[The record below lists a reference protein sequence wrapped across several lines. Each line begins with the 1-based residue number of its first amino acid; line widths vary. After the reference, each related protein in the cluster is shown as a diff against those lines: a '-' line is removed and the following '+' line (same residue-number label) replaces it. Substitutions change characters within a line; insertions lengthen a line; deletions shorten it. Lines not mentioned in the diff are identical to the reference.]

1 MKTLQIVKVPV
12 LFSFALALL
21 IPSLPAQDAY
31 MRDNPGDTG
40 IEPNPSTGPMWTS
53 PDIWVRRNP
62 DPNWVPYPHP
72 TASPTWTP
80 QPHQNPEYRERD
92 FAQPNYVYVR
102 VSNRGTSATTGTERL
117 RVYWAKASTGLNWPN
132 HWTGAPGNSDAD
144 TYYANDCGVW
154 RVFGKEITKPRKKA
168 STATDDEKQIYA
180 DAVVALDSAIHPGSS
195 ETYFNLQDMIHS
207 MGHAQ
212 HFNDAF
218 VAWHREFVNRY
229 EQALLKQDPRVTL
242 LYWDWH
248 ENPNIP
254 GYDFMGSFGGTNSV
268 AGTTVATGF
277 IYDTGSDRGAPV
289 QPFANFSPSTSA
301 LGGAPTFRTIAPP
314 GGFGDPW
321 ELWRGPFNAG
331 LQSLLK
337 PDSTVLQAT
346 DYGNFAFDP
355 PAFAIPG
362 DPMLQTPV
370 GDVQSN
376 PHNPAH
382 VTHGNLYNGT
392 TTSVDWPEVN
402 GAANLGG
409 AFNDAAEDPFFFML
423 HGNVDRLWAQW
434 QRDQSLTGYSL
445 DRLTEAQ
452 AYNGANTTAGSEM
465 GGTIGP
471 WDGVADLDTTLDP
484 WTAAGG
490 YINAKPYS
498 HASVY
503 SPPIYD
509 TAPLYVPVLQPGES
523 TIVQIP
529 WYPPNPDDFDCF
541 GTNGS
546 DKGHFCLLARIE
558 TATASP
564 YGMTFPEG
572 LGIGTNVRNNNNIAW
587 KNLTVVDDFSG
598 LGLSGIV
605 GGIVV
610 RNIDALRAAIA
621 TLQFNTVDEE
631 GETFRFDQVGNMT
644 VDLPQAIFNRWQRAG
659 GKGEGIKVIDPD
671 AGRIQILEPGAQIL
685 NIQLAPGE
693 FFGATPQFQL
703 GENRHNATQ
712 RRFLLNVLQVQGD
725 QVVGGN
731 TYNVDFEKIRLVKP
745 GSRWT
750 YQDRGVAADQGW
762 NTADF
767 KDEGWKV
774 GNADFG
780 YKVDDAQVKYSTR
793 LDTYRDLRNY
803 RTGMAEEPWWQDEA
817 AYQPI
822 VTSYFRHEF
831 QSAGGDAYRSLKLG
845 IKADDGVVVYL
856 NGTEIYR
863 SGLPR
868 GDIKYD
874 TPGEPVDGARENFF
888 ATHDVTKFL
897 GLLQQGNN
905 VVAAELHQARDSYDA
920 AFDLELSADGP
931 EQVDTPPVVA
941 IDFRNRLEH
950 GPGLHDSVH
959 CLVGGTMCSV
969 RAQDEAIPLL
979 VDAVDDR
986 KIVATRV
993 YLNGQLYKETQE
1005 DTINTE
1011 FFSRGLHNNGAFVV
1025 RAEAVDDAGNV
1036 GSVERVIRVVDNLPP
1051 LVEIES
1057 VGKRPIIREG
1067 DSIRIEVDARDLD
1080 GEVAAV
1086 RFYYKSCASSLGVPA
1101 ALFGEVTEPP
1111 YVATAKNLH
1120 AGAQIFTVQVEDNDG
1135 ARVEESFTVLGARL
1149 PELVV
1154 QASPPNGA
1162 MSISWD
1168 ESVLQSA
1175 RLQSSTDFENW
1186 TDVENVRAPFQVST
1200 GEGRANYYRL
1210 AYDLDEAISPIGFDV
1225 GPITEGDPNG
1235 QLSLNV
1241 GPIGINLDDLPLNN
1255 DGGGVI
1261 VDPGG
1266 GGVIVDPGNPGLGGG
1281 GVLNPGGGQIGGNG
1295 PIVGAA
1301 VAADRWQLSDR
1312 NGNEQSLDD
1321 FRGEPLVMLFF
1332 LGHDCLSCL
1341 EQLEAMRAAHSAFE
1355 SAGVNVVAVSPDTVE
1370 DLGKMQEFPFD
1381 ILSDADRS
1389 VFNAYGVKDAEGE
1402 PTHAV
1407 VIIDGGGQLVLRELS
1422 ELPDMDLGRIL
1433 SIAGGQ

>member
-1 MKTLQIVKVPV
+1 MKILQTLK
-12 LFSFALALL
+12 FSILLSLALTL
-21 IPSLPAQDAY
+21 LLPFLAAQDAY
-31 MRDNPGDTG
+31 MRDNPSDAG
-40 IEPNPSTGPMWTS
+40 IEPNPSAGPMWTS

-102 VSNRGTSATTGTERL
+102 VTNRGTSATDGTERL
-117 RVYWAKASTGLNWPN
+117 RVYWAKASTGLNWPD
-132 HWTGAPGNSDAD
+132 HWIGAVGNSDAD

-168 STATDDEKQIYA
+168 STATADEKQIYA
-180 DAVVALDSAIHPGSS
+180 DAVVALDSAVHPGST
-195 ETYFNLQDMIHS
+195 ETYFDLQDMVHS

-248 ENPNIP
+248 ENPNIA
-254 GYDFMGSFGGTNSV
+254 GYNFMGSFGGTNSV
-268 AGTTVATGF
+268 AGTTLTPGT
-277 IYDTGSDRGAPV
+277 YDTLSDRGAPV
-289 QPFANFSPSTSA
+289 QPFANFAPSTSP
-301 LGGAPTFRTIAPP
+301 LGGAPTIRVTVA
-314 GGFGDPW
+314 GSAW

-337 PDSTVLQAT
+337 PDTTVLQAT
-346 DYGNFAFDP
+346 DYGNFAYDP

-392 TTSVDWPEVN
+392 TTSVSWPNIN
-402 GAANLGG
+402 GLANLGG

-445 DRLTEAQ
+445 DRLTQAQ
-452 AYNGANTTAGSEM
+452 AYNGANTASGSEM

-471 WDGVADLDTTLDP
+471 WDGVADLDTAIAP

-490 YINAKPYS
+490 YINAKPYN

-503 SPPIYD
+503 SPPVYD

-541 GTNGS
+541 GPNANQ
-546 DKGHFCLLARIE
+546 KGHFCLLARIE
-558 TATASP
+558 TDTSSP
-564 YGMTFPEG
+564 YGMTFLEG
-572 LGIGTNVRNNNNIAW
+572 AGIGANVRNNNNIAW

-598 LGLSGIV
+598 LGLAGVV

-610 RNIDALRAAIA
+610 RNIDALRAATA
-621 TLQFNTVDEE
+621 TLQFNTVDEN
-631 GETFRFDQVGNMT
+631 GETYQFNQAGTMT
-644 VDLPQAIFNRWQRAG
+644 VDIPQAIFQGWQRAG
-659 GKGEGIKVIDPD
+659 AKGEGLRVINDT
-671 AGRIQILEPGAQIL
+671 GTIEILQPGARMF
-685 NIQLAPGE
+685 NIQLGPGE

-703 GENRHNATQ
+703 GENRHNVNK
-712 RRFLLNVLQVQGD
+712 RRFRLNVLQIQDD

-731 TYNVDFEKIRLVKP
+731 TYNVDFEKIRLIKV

-750 YQDRGVAADQGW
+750 YQDGGVAAAQGW
-762 NTADF
+762 HTADF

-780 YKVDDAQVKYSTR
+780 YQVDDAQVKYSTR
-793 LDTYRDLRNY
+793 LDTYRDLRNP
-803 RTGMAEEPWWQDEA
+803 RAGQARPIWQDELP
-817 AYQPI
+817 YEPI
-822 VTSYFRHEF
+822 VTTYFRHEF
-831 QSAGGDAYRSLKLG
+831 QSAGGDAYRSLTLRT
-845 IKADDGVVVYL
+845 KADDGLIVYI
-856 NGTEIYR
+856 NGVEVSRYCLQ
-863 SGLPR
+863 GNVQH
-868 GDIKYD
+868 D
-874 TPGEPVDGARENFF
+874 TYAEESVEGAQENFYR
-888 ATHDVTKFL
+888 TYDISNFL
-897 GLLQQGNN
+897 HLLNPGNN
-905 VVAAELHQARDSYDA
+905 VIAAELHQAKDSYDA
-920 AFDLELSADGP
+920 VFDLELFADGP
-931 EQVDTPPVVA
+931 EQLDMKPTVA
-941 IDFRNRLEH
+941 VDFRPYLER

-969 RAQDEAIPLL
+969 RSQDEAIPLL

-986 KIVATRV
+986 EIVATRV
-993 YLNGQLYKETQE
+993 YLNGQLYKQTQGGRIET
-1005 DTINTE
+1005 N
-1011 FFSRGLHNNGAFVV
+1011 FFTRGLHNNGAITV

-1057 VGKRPIIREG
+1057 IGRRPIVRAGE
-1067 DSIRIEVDARDLD
+1067 SIRIQVDARDLD
-1080 GEVAAV
+1080 GEVAKV
-1086 RFYYKSCASSLGVPA
+1086 RFYYKSCASPLGVPA
-1101 ALFGEVTEPP
+1101 ALFGEIAEPP

-1135 ARVEESFTVLGARL
+1135 ATVEESFTLLGARL
-1149 PELVV
+1149 PELAVE
-1154 QASPPNGA
+1154 ASPPNGA
-1162 MSISWD
+1162 MSINWD
-1168 ESVLQSA
+1168 QSVLQSA
-1175 RLQSSTDFENW
+1175 TLQSSTDLLNW
-1186 TDVENVRAPFQVST
+1186 TDVSNATVPVQVST
-1200 GEGRANYYRL
+1200 REDGANYYRL
-1210 AYDLDEAISPIGFDV
+1210 SYDLNEAIAPIGFVV
-1225 GPITEGDPNG
+1225 GPVNENDPNG
-1235 QLSLNV
+1235 ELNLNV
-1241 GPIGINLDDLPLNN
+1241 GPIVVNLDVGPVNN
-1255 DGGGVI
+1255 GGGGVIVDPGDGGVI

-1266 GGVIVDPGNPGLGGG
+1266 GQL
-1281 GVLNPGGGQIGGNG
+1281 GGNG

-1301 VAADRWQLSDR
+1301 VAADKWQLPDR
-1312 NGNEQSLDD
+1312 SGNPQSLDD

-1341 EQLEAMRAAHSAFE
+1341 EQLEAMKVAHSTFE
-1355 SAGVNVVAVSPDTVE
+1355 SAGVNVVAVSPDSVE
-1370 DLGKMQEFPFD
+1370 DLAQMQEFPFA
-1381 ILSDADRS
+1381 ILSDADLS
-1389 VFNAYGVKDAEGE
+1389 VFNSYGVKDADGE

-1407 VIIDGGGQLVLRELS
+1407 VIIGGDGQLVLRELS
-1422 ELPDMDLGRIL
+1422 DLPDMNLDRIL
-1433 SIAGGQ
+1433 SLVGGQ